1 MSKAEFH
8 KEEEFMAWFESR
20 RRANY
25 FSVEQIPFTSL
36 QEWSFDKKCRNLVHS
51 SGKFFKVAGI
61 RVETNFGKVKKW
73 DQPIII
79 QPEVGIL
86 GLITKKVSGVRYFLM
101 QVKMEP
107 GNVNI
112 VQLSPTVQAT
122 KSNYTQV
129 HKGKLPPYLKFFL
142 SRKRSRFLVDL
153 LQTEHGGRFLRKRNR
168 NMIVEIDEDIESY
181 DDFCW
186 LSSWQIRK
194 LLTLDNFVNMDS
206 RSVLSCAPF
215 ADGNLNKYYESLRH
229 PEREKLFPYRVD
241 NKFLNELLVSLSE
254 QDRIHITM
262 DGILSW
268 FTGLKTRYELK
279 TKEIPLENMSQWK
292 RGEMEIRHI
301 SRDLFSVI
309 AVLVRASSREVGSWT
324 QPLLKSPSYGLV
336 GFITQKIDQV
346 LHFLV
351 QAKVEP
357 GNFDVIGMA
366 PTVSCS
372 NFESRAG
379 GAGAPVFLDIF
390 MNAPGGQIKYSA
402 IQSEEGGRF
411 FHFQNRCMIVQLDD
425 SVELKIPDNY
435 IWMTLGQMM
444 ALVKRGYFSIE
455 ARCLL
460 TCIGLF

>member
-1 MSKAEFH
+1 MSQAEFR

-36 QEWSFDKKCRNLVHS
+36 QEWSFDKKGHNLVHS

-86 GLITKKVSGVRYFLM
+86 GLIAKKVSGVWYFLM

-107 GNVNI
+107 GNVTI

-129 HKGKLPPYLKFFL
+129 HKGKLPPYLEFFL
-142 SRKRSRFLVDL
+142 NKKRSRILVDL
-153 LQTEHGGRFLRKRNR
+153 LQPEHGGRFLRKRNR
-168 NMIVEIDEDIESY
+168 NMIVEIDEGLELR

-194 LLTLDNFVNMDS
+194 LLTLNNFVNMDA
-206 RSVLSCAPF
+206 RSVLSCAFF
-215 ADGNLNKYYESLRH
+215 ADDDLGKNHESLRH
-229 PEREKLFPYRVD
+229 PEREKAFPYRID
-241 NKFLNELLVSLSE
+241 NGFLDDLLVSMSE
-254 QDRIHITM
+254 EGRLPNAL

-268 FTGLKTRYELK
+268 FAELKTQYELK
-279 TKEIPLENMSQWK
+279 IKEIPLKNVSEWK
-292 RGEMEIRHI
+292 RGDMEICHV
-301 SRDLFSVI
+301 SRGFFSVI
-309 AVLVRASSREVGSWT
+309 AVLVHAGGREVTSWT
-324 QPLLKSPSYGLV
+324 QPLLKSLSNGLV
-336 GFITQKIDQV
+336 GFLAKKIDHV

-357 GNFDVIGMA
+357 GNLDKIAMA

-372 NFESRAG
+372 NFESRAS
-379 GAGAPVFLDIF
+379 GADAPAFLDIF
-390 MNAPGGQIKYSA
+390 MNAPGGQIKYSV

-411 FHFQNRCMIVQLDD
+411 FHLQNRCMVVELDAH
-425 SVELKIPDNY
+425 SKLKIPDNY

-444 ALVKRGYFSIE
+444 VLVKRGYFTIE

-460 TCIGLF
+460 ACIGLF